1 MLRKLNFYSRYNRIK
16 EHHDIHSLYTLING
30 LNIDALLSEEDTD
43 TVALPSSSLRANP
56 VEKNQK
62 QKKNWKRVLEKRNIA
77 E

>member
-30 LNIDALLSEEDTD
+30 LNIDALLSEEDT
-43 TVALPSSSLRANP
+43 VALPSSSLRRNP

-62 QKKNWKRVLEKRNIA
+62 QKKNRKRALERRNIA

>member
-30 LNIDALLSEEDTD
+30 LNIDALLSEEDT
-43 TVALPSSSLRANP
+43 VALPSSSLRGNP

-62 QKKNWKRVLEKRNIA
+62 HKKNWKRVLEKGSIA